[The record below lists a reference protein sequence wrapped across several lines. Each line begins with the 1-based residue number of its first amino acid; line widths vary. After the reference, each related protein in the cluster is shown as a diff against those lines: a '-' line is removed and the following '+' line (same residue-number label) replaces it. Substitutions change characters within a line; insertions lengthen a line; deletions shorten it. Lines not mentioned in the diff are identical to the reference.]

1 MRAVSRQICHR
12 NGKFLA
18 SPVHSRPG
26 VSLFVQQRNQ
36 DLKLKESIVLI
47 EETAKVISQIIFQ
60 GFTDINFQ
68 INRSYK

>member
-1 MRAVSRQICHR
+1 
-12 NGKFLA
+12 
-18 SPVHSRPG
+18 VHSRPG